1 MKNMLDKKDI
11 RSVPKLTEAILQAW
25 RISDLTPE

>member
-11 RSVPKLTEAILQAW
+11 GSVPKLTDAILQAW
-25 RISDLTPE
+25 VSDLTPE